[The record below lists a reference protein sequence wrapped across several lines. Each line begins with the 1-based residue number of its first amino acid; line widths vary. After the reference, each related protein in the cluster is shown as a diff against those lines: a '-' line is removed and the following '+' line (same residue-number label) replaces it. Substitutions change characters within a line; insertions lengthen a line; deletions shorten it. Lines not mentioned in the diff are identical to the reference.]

1 MEDIFKKDLSGA
13 MVSPDDPG
21 YDKLIGAIFDSI
33 KLAYALNDGYHTPE
47 EVRGFLSR
55 ITGQEIDE
63 TVTLLP
69 PFYVD
74 YGKNIRF
81 GKRCWIQ
88 QGCTFCDRGGITIGN
103 DVFHRA
109 KSEPHYHQPRSRS

>member
-21 YDKLIGAIFDSI
+21 YDKLIGAIFDSM
-33 KLAYALNDGYHTPE
+33 KLAYALNDG
-47 EVRGFLSR
+47 
-55 ITGQEIDE
+55 
-63 TVTLLP
+63 
-69 PFYVD
+69 FYVD

-88 QGCTFCDRGGITIGN
+88 
-103 DVFHRA
+103 
-109 KSEPHYHQPRSRS
+109 

>member
-1 MEDIFKKDLSGA
+1 MTN
-13 MVSPDDPG
+13 
-21 YDKLIGAIFDSI
+21 LIGAIFDSM
-33 KLAYALNDGYHTPE
+33 KLSYALNDGYHTPE
-47 EVRGFLSR
+47 EVRGFLSG

-88 QGCTFCDRGGITIGN
+88 
-103 DVFHRA
+103 
-109 KSEPHYHQPRSRS
+109 